1 MTPPSLCPHQ
11 PLRHLY
17 VHIPFCPKICPYCS
31 FYKTTLDAD
40 LRERFTLALENEI
53 RRAANALDLQ
63 PRTLFFGGGTPT
75 SLTIAQL
82 RRIGQTLQATCDL
95 SHLEEWTIE
104 MNPATVSYD
113 KARALLEMGVTRI
126 SMGVQSWDS
135 ALLQTLGRVHS
146 AEEARE
152 SFTTLRKAGV
162 ENLNLDLIFAIPG
175 QTRATWFASLGTT
188 IALQPEHIAAYS
200 LSYEEDTEFL
210 RRLEQGE
217 YTVDHDLDADLFQLT
232 MERLESGGYAQYEIS
247 NYARPG
253 FECRH
258 NFAYWRGADYL
269 GLGPSAVSTLGTV
282 RRTNAPDTVA
292 YVEALERGESAPHQ
306 IEPLS
311 AELRQRERLSF
322 GLRTREGLAENEVE
336 PWMETFREYE
346 AQGWVRCS
354 SSGRWSLTVQ
364 GRMLADALAEVFW

>member
-1 MTPPSLCPHQ
+1 MTPPSLCPDQ

-146 AEEARE
+146 AEEAHE

-175 QTRATWFASLGTT
+175 QTRETWFASLGMTM
-188 IALQPEHIAAYS
+188 ALQPEHIAAYS

-217 YTVDHDLDADLFQLT
+217 YTVDQDLDADLFQLT

-258 NFAYWRGADYL
+258 NLAYWRGADYL

-311 AELRQRERLSF
+311 AELRRRERLSF

-336 PWMETFREYE
+336 PWMETFQEYR

-354 SSGRWSLTVQ
+354 SSGQWSLTAQ